1 MEYNATVHKGL
12 WTRDFTIITLGS
24 VVSMVGNSLSG
35 FAMSLM
41 VLDYTSSALFYAIYV
56 MAFTLPQII
65 VPIFSGALL
74 DRFSRKKTIYS
85 LDFLSATLYL
95 SAGFLLST
103 GWFSYPVFA
112 LMVFIFGTIQSVY
125 QVAYQSFYP
134 MLITEGNFSK
144 AYSIAS
150 ILESVSVFIVPLST
164 FIYNRMGIAPLMMAN
179 SICFFVAAVMETRIK
194 AEEKYVEDRQATEGN
209 GKIKQML
216 SDTREGFNYLKSER
230 GLFFIAVYFLFSSL
244 GGGVSNVALLPYLK
258 GFYPNGEYYYLIIG
272 FCLMAGRSLTSIWHY
287 RHTLPTDRKF
297 TIALVVYLMITV
309 FEGTMLFMPL
319 IVMFITSFLSGC
331 LGVTSYTIRVSAT
344 QSYVPDEKKGRF
356 NGAFNMLS
364 VLGALIGQG
373 AAGILSEI
381 MDLRFVML
389 LTQLIV
395 FSAAI
400 TVIGGHAKDV
410 SKIYNR
416 QQ

>member
-1 MEYNATVHKGL
+1 MSQTETTHLSL

-41 VLDYTSSALFYAIYV
+41 VLDYTSSPLFYAIYV
-56 MAFTLPQII
+56 MAFTFPQIAA
-65 VPIFSGALL
+65 PIFSGALL
-74 DRFSRKKTIYS
+74 DRFSRKKTIYT
-85 LDFLSATLYL
+85 LDFISAALYL
-95 SAGFLLST
+95 ASGVLLST

-112 LMVFIFGTIQSVY
+112 LLVFLFGTIQSVY

-134 MLITEGNFSK
+134 MLITKGNYSK

-150 ILESVSVFIVPLST
+150 ILESVSVFIVPMST

-179 SICFFVAAVMETRIK
+179 SVCFFTAAVMEKQIR
-194 AEEKYVEDRQATEGN
+194 AEEKYVEAEKGGGIRR
-209 GKIKQML
+209 ML
-216 SDTREGFNYLKSER
+216 SDTREGFTYLKSER
-230 GLFFIAVYFLFSSL
+230 GLFFIAFYFLFSSL

-258 GFYPNGEYYYLIIG
+258 SSYPGGEYYYLLIG
-272 FCLMAGRSLTSIWHY
+272 FFMMAGRSITSVWHY
-287 RHTLPTDRKF
+287 RHTLPTERKF
-297 TIALVVYLMITV
+297 TIALTVYLLIALS
-309 FEGTMLFMPL
+309 EGTMLFMPL
-319 IVMFITSFLSGC
+319 AVMFAMSFASGC

-356 NGAFNMLS
+356 NGAFNVLS

-373 AAGILSEI
+373 AAGLLSEI

-389 LTQLIV
+389 LTQLAV
-395 FSAAI
+395 FTAAI
-400 TVIGGHAKDV
+400 VIIKGHKRDV
-410 SKIYNR
+410 SAIYNR